1 MRRCLLVLLLL
12 SVEACTPDAVPQDAL
27 WRAAQEAFVAGD
39 VSAHS
44 LWEAI
49 DSESPEGREASRR
62 LEAADQH
69 YRLGIAR
76 LERGEEGARADLA
89 AGVAIAPIDPALY
102 LPLARACAAQGLTL
116 RAAEYY
122 TKYLTAFPE
131 SDAAEAARG
140 ELAELDPRLAGVFQT
155 SPRRAVETDAHE
167 SPIPWGTLFAGAL
180 FGMALTLV
188 FGVLYRW
195 LRGRGMRLAQLVEKS
210 PEFHP
215 SVAYLV
221 GSLRHEFLKH
231 RIGAAADSLNED
243 KDADR
248 AFLKERLYGGQPLRG
263 AWEGHLLAFEG
274 ALGHRV
280 DLRRDPWF
288 RRADRAV
295 RAIARL
301 EEAIGSGSK
310 RAMSRL
316 ARAHR
321 TLMELDAHLASMIGD
336 LARTLVDETLM
347 EEVVQAVRSEH
358 SAGAVELDALEIDA
372 PKSGDESEEG
382 ALLLDV
388 FRVDLVL
395 ILKNILRNAVLA
407 VGAEEDARHIRFAVA
422 VTMEDTGEETVSFEV
437 HDSSNET
444 FDPEILFDRRV
455 DQGLGLVAAAVHRY
469 GGTID
474 VVSSEAPFAKRV
486 VVSFF
491 RAD

>member
-1 MRRCLLVLLLL
+1 M
-12 SVEACTPDAVPQDAL
+12 EACTPKAVPQDAL

-39 VSAHS
+39 VGAHS

-49 DSESPEGREASRR
+49 EPESPEGRESRR
-62 LEAADQH
+62 RLSAADQH

-89 AGVAIAPIDPALY
+89 AGVAIAPIDPELY
-102 LPLARACAAQGLTL
+102 LPLARACAARGLTL

-131 SDAAEAARG
+131 SGAAEAARD
-140 ELAELDPRLAGVFQT
+140 ELSELDPRLAGVFQT
-155 SPRRAVETDAHE
+155 NPISRPPEQARE
-167 SPIPWGTLFAGAL
+167 SATPWGTLFAGAL

-195 LRGRGMRLAQLVEKS
+195 LRGRGMRLAQLVDKS

-231 RIGAAADSLNED
+231 RIGAAADSLRAD
-243 KDADR
+243 KDQGR

-295 RAIARL
+295 RTIARL
-301 EEAIGSGSK
+301 EDAITSGSK
-310 RAMSRL
+310 RAMKRL
-316 ARAHR
+316 TRAHR
-321 TLMELDAHLASMIGD
+321 TLMELDAHLASVIGE
-336 LARTLVDETLM
+336 LARTLVDETLV
-347 EEVVQAVRSEH
+347 EEVVTAVRSEH

-372 PKSGDESEEG
+372 PRSGEEGKEG

-407 VGAEEDARHIRFAVA
+407 VGAEEQARHIRFAVA
-422 VTMEDTGEETVSFEV
+422 VTMEDTGEETVTFEV
-437 HDSSNET
+437 HDSSDET

-455 DQGLGLVAAAVHRY
+455 DRGLGLVAAAVHRY

-474 VVSSEAPFAKRV
+474 VMSSDPPFAKRV

>member
-1 MRRCLLVLLLL
+1 M
-12 SVEACTPDAVPQDAL
+12 PQDAL
-27 WRAAQEAFVAGD
+27 WRTAQEAFVGGN
-39 VSAHS
+39 VGAHS

-49 DSESPEGREASRR
+49 EPESPEGREAKRR
-62 LEAADQH
+62 LNAADQH

-89 AGVAIAPIDPALY
+89 AGVAIAPINPALY

-131 SDAAEAARG
+131 SDSAEAARD
-140 ELAELDPRLAGVFQT
+140 ELSELDPRLAGVFQT
-155 SPRRAVETDAHE
+155 NPIAPEEAHE
-167 SPIPWGTLFAGAL
+167 SATPWGTLFAGAL

-195 LRGRGMRLAQLVEKS
+195 FGGRGMRLAQLVDKS

-231 RIGAAADSLNED
+231 RIGAAADSLREN
-243 KDADR
+243 KDTDR
-248 AFLKERLYGGQPLRG
+248 VFLRERLYGGQPLRG

-295 RAIARL
+295 RTIARL
-301 EEAIGSGSK
+301 EDAISSGSK
-310 RAMSRL
+310 RAMNRL
-316 ARAHR
+316 TRAHR

-347 EEVVQAVRSEH
+347 EEVVLAVRSEH
-358 SAGAVELDALEIDA
+358 GAGAIELDRLEIEA
-372 PKSGDESEEG
+372 PRPREESEEG
-382 ALLLDV
+382 AVLLDV

-407 VGAEEDARHIRFAVA
+407 VGAEEQPRHIRFAVA
-422 VTMEDTGEETVSFEV
+422 VMMEDTGEETVTFEV

-444 FDPEILFDRRV
+444 FDPEILFDRRI
-455 DQGLGLVAAAVHRY
+455 DRGLGLVAAAVHRY

-474 VVSSEAPFAKRV
+474 VVSSEQPFAKRV